1 LWMVCRTKKQPFGQE
16 SSRIAKVRGAE
27 ADVRQRQ
34 GGANQFPPIQARKAG
49 ATCMLVAVWKT
60 IFVMTDWNTTNIPDQ
75 TGRFAIVTGT
85 GGLGFETALEL
96 ASRGADVVLAGR
108 NAEKGAQSV
117 RRILAEAP
125 EAKIRFEDLDLANL
139 ASIAAFAKRMGAA
152 HSRLDILVNNAGV
165 MTPPARRTTADGF
178 ELQFGTNHLGH
189 FALTAGLLPLLRA
202 ANRARVTTVS
212 SGMHR
217 IGRINFD
224 DLQSEKHYRP
234 IAAYGQSKLANLI
247 FAFELQSRSDVKGW
261 GLLSNA
267 AHPGYALTDLIAN
280 GPGTKGLN
288 YQLSRLL
295 ALFLAHSPA
304 EGALPTLFAAT
315 SPYAVPGGY
324 YGPKGTFELIGAPG
338 AAHASKRSHDKAVG
352 AHLWDV
358 SEKLTG
364 ATFP

>member
-1 LWMVCRTKKQPFGQE
+1 MG
-16 SSRIAKVRGAE
+16 
-27 ADVRQRQ
+27 
-34 GGANQFPPIQARKAG
+34 
-49 ATCMLVAVWKT
+49 T
-60 IFVMTDWNTTNIPDQ
+60 IVVMTDWNTTNIPDQ

-96 ASRGADVVLAGR
+96 ASRGAEVVLAGR

-117 RRILAEAP
+117 RRILAESP
-125 EAKIRFEDLDLANL
+125 EAKIRFEELDLASL
-139 ASIAAFAKRMGAA
+139 TSIAAFAARMAA
-152 HSRLDILVNNAGV
+152 THSRLDILVNNAGV
-165 MTPPARRTTADGF
+165 MTPPTRRTTTDGF

-189 FALTAGLLPLLRA
+189 FALTARLLPLLRA
-202 ANRARVTTVS
+202 AGAARVTTVS

-224 DLQSEKHYRP
+224 DLQFEKSYRP
-234 IAAYGQSKLANLI
+234 IAAYGQSKLANLM
-247 FAFELQSRSDVKGW
+247 FALELQRRSDAKGW
-261 GLLSNA
+261 GLLSDA
-267 AHPGYALTDLIAN
+267 AHPGFALTDLIAN

-288 YQLSRLL
+288 YQASRFL

-338 AAHASKRSHDKAVG
+338 PAHASKRSRDKAV
-352 AHLWDV
+352 AARLWDV
-358 SEKLTG
+358 SEQLTG
-364 ATFP
+364 VTFP

>member
-1 LWMVCRTKKQPFGQE
+1 
-16 SSRIAKVRGAE
+16 
-27 ADVRQRQ
+27 
-34 GGANQFPPIQARKAG
+34 
-49 ATCMLVAVWKT
+49 
-60 IFVMTDWNTTNIPDQ
+60 MTDWNTTNIPDQ

-85 GGLGFETALEL
+85 GGLGYETALEL

-117 RRILAEAP
+117 RRVLAEAP
-125 EAKIRFEDLDLANL
+125 GAKIRFEELDLASL
-139 ASIAAFAKRMGAA
+139 ASIEAFANRMAA
-152 HSRLDILVNNAGV
+152 AQPKLDILVNNAGV
-165 MTPPARRTTADGF
+165 MTPPTRRTTADGF

-189 FALTAGLLPLLRA
+189 FALTARLLPLLRA
-202 ANRARVTTVS
+202 AGTARVTTVS

-217 IGRINFD
+217 MGRINFD
-224 DLQSEKHYRP
+224 DLQFEKHYRP

-247 FAFELQSRSDVKGW
+247 FALELQRRSDAKGW
-261 GLLSNA
+261 SLLSNA
-267 AHPGYALTDLIAN
+267 AHPGFALTDLIAN

-288 YQLSRLL
+288 YQASRLL

-338 AAHASKRSHDKAVG
+338 PAYASKRARDTKVA
-352 AHLWDV
+352 ARLWDV

-364 ATFP
+364 TTFA